1 MGIWTTFLTN
11 LGFLRKKVSILILGL
26 DNSGKTTL
34 VAHFLHP
41 PAAGT
46 AGGEPAPPA
55 VVPTVGFSLDRFNWG
70 NLGITV
76 FDMSGQGRYRDF
88 WEHFYGD
95 ADGILW
101 VLDSSDSARI
111 SVAHD
116 ELWRTIGHK
125 DLQRTKPP
133 ILIFANKSDVPGCMT
148 PEQCTAALGLDT
160 IRDRN
165 WNMIP
170 SNAITGEGL
179 AKGLDW
185 LAAELSTTS

>member
-34 VAHFLHP
+34 VTHFLHP

-46 AGGEPAPPA
+46 AGGEPAPPP

-101 VLDSSDSARI
+101 VLDSSDSA
-111 SVAHD
+111 H
-116 ELWRTIGHK
+116 
-125 DLQRTKPP
+125 LQRTKPP

-179 AKGLDW
+179 AKGLEW